1 MKTKIYLASPFF
13 NDEETKIYDK
23 VIKLLRLESDLDVF
37 VPREHEIPGAWDM
50 ANRKW
55 AEAVFA
61 VDLVALQQ
69 ADIVVVLN
77 FGMYSDS
84 GTAWE
89 CGYAYGTGKK
99 VLNILCGKEGSDYS
113 LMMANGTSATVS
125 LDTFRTLS
133 LGRCFNLEKEHN
145 EKIMQ
150 K

>member
-1 MKTKIYLASPFF
+1 MKTKVYLASPFF

-50 ANRKW
+50 ANRNW

-61 VDLVALQQ
+61 VDLIALQQ

-113 LMMANGTSATVS
+113 LMMTNGTSATVS
-125 LDTFRTLS
+125 LDIFRTLS
-133 LGRCFNLEKEHN
+133 LERCFNLEKEHN

>member
-13 NDEETKIYDK
+13 NDKEIEVYDE
-23 VIKLLRLESDLDVF
+23 VITLLRMEKNVDVF
-37 VPREHEIPGAWDM
+37 VPREHEIPGGWDM
-50 ANRKW
+50 ENHRW

-89 CGYAYGTGKK
+89 CGYAYAKGKR
-99 VLNILCGKEGSDYS
+99 VLNILCGKFEGDYS
-113 LMMANGTSATVS
+113 LMMTNGTTACVS
-125 LDTFRTLS
+125 LDVFRNLS
-133 LGRCFNLEKEHN
+133 LEQCFSIGKEDN

>member
-1 MKTKIYLASPFF
+1 MKTKVYLASPFF

-50 ANRKW
+50 ANRNW

-61 VDLVALQQ
+61 VDLIALQQ

-113 LMMANGTSATVS
+113 LMMTNGTSATVS

>member
-1 MKTKIYLASPFF
+1 MRAKVYLASPFF
-13 NDEETKIYDK
+13 NDEETKVYDE
-23 VIKLLRLESDLDVF
+23 VIKLLRSESNLDVF

-50 ANRKW
+50 TNRHW
-55 AEAVFA
+55 AEAVYT

-69 ADIVVVLN
+69 SDIVVVLN
-77 FGMYSDS
+77 FGMYSDT

-99 VLNILCGKEGSDYS
+99 VVNVLCGTENEEYS
-113 LMMANGTSATVS
+113 LMMINGTTATVT
-125 LDTFRTLS
+125 LDELRYN
-133 LGRCFNLEKEHN
+133 RLEHCVEFEKNAN

>member
-1 MKTKIYLASPFF
+1 MRTKIYLASPFF
-13 NDEETKIYDK
+13 NDKEIEIYDE
-23 VIKLLRLESDLDVF
+23 VVGLLRSEADLDVF

-99 VLNILCGKEGSDYS
+99 VVNVLCGAKNEEYS
-113 LMMANGTSATVS
+113 LMMVNGTTATVT
-125 LDTFRTLS
+125 LDELRYNHLKYCIEF
-133 LGRCFNLEKEHN
+133 EKDAN

>member
-13 NDEETKIYDK
+13 NDKEIKIYDE

-37 VPREHEIPGAWDM
+37 VPREHAIPNAWEM
-50 ANRKW
+50 ENHKW

-99 VLNILCGKEGSDYS
+99 VLNILCGKEDSDYS
-113 LMMANGTSATVS
+113 LMMTNGTSATVS

-133 LGRCFNLEKEHN
+133 LERCFNLEKEHN